1 MQIKQGNIDK
11 LITPDVQ
18 FMSNTIDGMLVA
30 IPGQIEN
37 MQLPNPELLTYY
49 KDEKDRVLW
58 IEGEINDALFEL
70 SKMIIHYNREDIG
83 IPISDRKPIKIFIN
97 SPGGD
102 LDSTLAFIGLM
113 NISKTPIWT
122 IDACWAYSAA
132 GLILMAGHKR
142 YALPNTECLIHSG
155 SGQLGGSY
163 EQTTEQMKNYKY
175 LVDKMREFILSKT
188 KIDQKTFKKNSQKDW
203 YIYTDEMLSLGI
215 VDEIISDLDILF

>member
-1 MQIKQGNIDK
+1 MNIDMNK
-11 LITPDVQ
+11 
-18 FMSNTIDGMLVA
+18 MLVA
-30 IPGQIEN
+30 IPESVEN
-37 MQLPNPELLTYY
+37 LQLPNPDLLTYY
-49 KDEKDRVLW
+49 KDEQDRALW
-58 IEGEINDALFEL
+58 IEGEIGDGLFEL
-70 SKMIIHYNREDIG
+70 SKMIIRYNKEDKD
-83 IPISDRKPIKIFIN
+83 IPVEERKPIKIFIN

-175 LVDKMREFILSKT
+175 LVDKMRDFILSKT
-188 KIDQKTFKKNSQKDW
+188 KIDQKLFKKNSQKDW
-203 YIYTDEMLSLGI
+203 YIYDDDMLELGI

>member
-1 MQIKQGNIDK
+1 MNAN
-11 LITPDVQ
+11 V
-18 FMSNTIDGMLVA
+18 NGMLVA
-30 IPGQIEN
+30 IPESIEN
-37 MQLPNPELLTYY
+37 LQLPNPDLLTYY
-49 KDEKDRVLW
+49 KDEQDRVLW
-58 IEGEINDALFEL
+58 IEGEIGDGLFEL
-70 SKMIIHYNREDIG
+70 SKMILRYNKEDKD
-83 IPISDRKPIKIFIN
+83 IPVEGRKPIKIFIN

-163 EQTTEQMKNYKY
+163 EQTKEQMKNYNY
-175 LVDKMREFILSKT
+175 LVDKMRDFILSKT
-188 KIDQKTFKKNSQKDW
+188 KIDQKLFKKNSQKDW
-203 YIYTDEMLSLGI
+203 YIYDNDMLELGI
-215 VDEIISDLDILF
+215 VDEIINDLDILF

>member
-1 MQIKQGNIDK
+1 MNIDLNK
-11 LITPDVQ
+11 
-18 FMSNTIDGMLVA
+18 MLVA
-30 IPGQIEN
+30 IPEPIEN
-37 MQLPNPELLTYY
+37 LQLPNPDLLTYY
-49 KDEKDRVLW
+49 KDEQDRVLW
-58 IEGEINDALFEL
+58 IEGEIGDGLFEL
-70 SKMIIHYNREDIG
+70 SKMILRYNMEDKN
-83 IPISDRKPIKIFIN
+83 IPVEERKPIKVFIN

-155 SGQLGGSY
+155 SGQLGGSF

-175 LVDKMREFILSKT
+175 LVDKMRDFILSKT
-188 KIDQKTFKKNSQKDW
+188 NIDQKLFKKMSTKDW
-203 YIYTDEMLSLGI
+203 YIYTEEMLSLGI
-215 VDEIISDLDILF
+215 VDKIIEDLDILF

>member
-1 MQIKQGNIDK
+1 M
-11 LITPDVQ
+11 
-18 FMSNTIDGMLVA
+18 NTNVNGMLVA
-30 IPGQIEN
+30 IPESIEN
-37 MQLPNPELLTYY
+37 MQLPNPDLLTYY
-49 KDEKDRVLW
+49 KDEQDRVLW
-58 IEGEINDALFEL
+58 IEGEVNDGLFEL
-70 SKMIIHYNREDIG
+70 SKMILRYNMEDKNV
-83 IPISDRKPIKIFIN
+83 PVEERKPIKIFIN

-175 LVDKMREFILSKT
+175 LVDKMRDFILSKT
-188 KIDQKTFKKNSQKDW
+188 KIDQKLFKKNSQKDW

-215 VDEIISDLDILF
+215 VDEIVNDLDILF

>member
-1 MQIKQGNIDK
+1 MNMN
-11 LITPDVQ
+11 L
-18 FMSNTIDGMLVA
+18 NGMLIAV
-30 IPGQIEN
+30 PESVEN
-37 MQLPNPELLTYY
+37 LQLPNPDLLTYY
-49 KDEKDRVLW
+49 KDEQDRVFW
-58 IEGEINDALFEL
+58 IEGEIDDGLFEL
-70 SKMIIHYNREDIG
+70 SKMIVRYNKEDKD
-83 IPISDRKPIKIFIN
+83 IPVEDRKPIKIFIN

-113 NISKTPIWT
+113 NLSKTPIWT

-175 LVDKMREFILSKT
+175 LVDKMRDFILSKT
-188 KIDQKTFKKNSQKDW
+188 KIDQKLFKKNSQKDW

-215 VDEIISDLDILF
+215 VDEIVDDLDILF

>member
-1 MQIKQGNIDK
+1 MNNV
-11 LITPDVQ
+11 LE
-18 FMSNTIDGMLVA
+18 NMLVA
-30 IPGQIEN
+30 IPESVEN
-37 MQLPNPELLTYY
+37 MQLPNPDLLTYY
-49 KDEKDRVLW
+49 KDEKNRVLW
-58 IEGEINDALFEL
+58 VEGEINDGLFEL
-70 SKMIIHYNREDIG
+70 SKMILGYNREDKD
-83 IPISDRKPIKIFIN
+83 IPVEQRKPIKIFIN

-163 EQTTEQMKNYKY
+163 EQTAEQMKNYKY
-175 LVDKMREFILSKT
+175 LVDKMRDFILSRT
-188 KIDQKTFKKNSQKDW
+188 KIDQKLFKKQSSKDW

-215 VDEIISDLDILF
+215 VDEIVTDLDILF

>member
-1 MQIKQGNIDK
+1 MNIDMNK
-11 LITPDVQ
+11 
-18 FMSNTIDGMLVA
+18 MLVA
-30 IPGQIEN
+30 IPESVEN
-37 MQLPNPELLTYY
+37 LQLPNPDLLTYY
-49 KDEKDRVLW
+49 KDEQDRVLW
-58 IEGEINDALFEL
+58 IEGEIGDGLFEL
-70 SKMIIHYNREDIG
+70 SKMIIRYNKEDKD
-83 IPISDRKPIKIFIN
+83 IPVEERKPIKIFIN

-122 IDACWAYSAA
+122 VDACWAYSAA

-175 LVDKMREFILSKT
+175 LVDKMRDFILSKT
-188 KIDQKTFKKNSQKDW
+188 KIDQKLFKKNSQKDW
-203 YIYTDEMLSLGI
+203 YIYDNDMLELGI
-215 VDEIISDLDILF
+215 VDEIIDDLDILF

>member
-1 MQIKQGNIDK
+1 MNIDMNK
-11 LITPDVQ
+11 
-18 FMSNTIDGMLVA
+18 MLVA
-30 IPGQIEN
+30 IPESVEN
-37 MQLPNPELLTYY
+37 LQLPNPDLLTYY
-49 KDEKDRVLW
+49 KDEQDRVLW
-58 IEGEINDALFEL
+58 IEGEIGDGLFEL
-70 SKMIIHYNREDIG
+70 SKMIIRYNKEDKD
-83 IPISDRKPIKIFIN
+83 ISSEERKPIKIFIN

-175 LVDKMREFILSKT
+175 LVDKMRDFVLSKT
-188 KIDQKTFKKNSQKDW
+188 KIDQKLFKKNSQKDW
-203 YIYTDEMLSLGI
+203 YIYDNDMLELGI
-215 VDEIISDLDILF
+215 VDEIIGDLDILF

>member
-1 MQIKQGNIDK
+1 MNIDVNK
-11 LITPDVQ
+11 
-18 FMSNTIDGMLVA
+18 MLFA
-30 IPGQIEN
+30 IPESVEN
-37 MQLPNPELLTYY
+37 LQLPNPDLLTYY
-49 KDEKDRVLW
+49 KDEKDRILW
-58 IEGEINDALFEL
+58 IEGEINDGLFEL
-70 SKMIIHYNREDIG
+70 SKMIIRYNMEDRNT
-83 IPISDRKPIKIFIN
+83 PIEERKPIKIFIN

-102 LDSTLAFIGLM
+102 LDSTLSFIGLM

-175 LVDKMREFILSKT
+175 LVDKMRDFILSRT
-188 KIDQKTFKKNSQKDW
+188 KIDQKLFKKNSQKDW
-203 YIYTDEMLSLGI
+203 YIYDDEMLTLGI
-215 VDEIISDLDILF
+215 VDEIINDLDILC

>member
-1 MQIKQGNIDK
+1 MN
-11 LITPDVQ
+11 
-18 FMSNTIDGMLVA
+18 SMLLA
-30 IPGQIEN
+30 IPESIEN
-37 MQLPNPELLTYY
+37 LQLPNPDLLTYY
-49 KDEKDRVLW
+49 QDEQDRVLW
-58 IEGEINDALFEL
+58 IEGEIGDGLFEL
-70 SKMIIHYNREDIG
+70 SKMILRYNKEDKD
-83 IPISDRKPIKIFIN
+83 IPVDERKPIKIFIN

-175 LVDKMREFILSKT
+175 LVDKMRDFILSKT
-188 KIDQKTFKKNSQKDW
+188 KIDQKLFKKNSQKDW
-203 YIYTDEMLSLGI
+203 YIYTDEMLNLGI
-215 VDEIISDLDILF
+215 VDEIIDNLDILF

>member
-1 MQIKQGNIDK
+1 MNIDVNK
-11 LITPDVQ
+11 
-18 FMSNTIDGMLVA
+18 MLFA
-30 IPGQIEN
+30 IPESVEN
-37 MQLPNPELLTYY
+37 LQLPNPDLLTYY
-49 KDEKDRVLW
+49 KDEQDRILW
-58 IEGEINDALFEL
+58 IEGEINDGLFEL
-70 SKMIIHYNREDIG
+70 SKMILRYNKDDKDI
-83 IPISDRKPIKIFIN
+83 PVEERKPIKIFIN

-122 IDACWAYSAA
+122 VNACWAYSAA

-175 LVDKMREFILSKT
+175 LVDKMRDFILSKT
-188 KIDQKTFKKNSQKDW
+188 KIDQKLFKKNSQKDW
-203 YIYTDEMLSLGI
+203 YIYTDEMLNLGI
-215 VDEIISDLDILF
+215 VDEIINDLDILF

>member
-1 MQIKQGNIDK
+1 MNIDMNK
-11 LITPDVQ
+11 
-18 FMSNTIDGMLVA
+18 MLVA
-30 IPGQIEN
+30 IPESVEN
-37 MQLPNPELLTYY
+37 LQLPNPDLLTYY
-49 KDEKDRVLW
+49 KDEQDRVLW
-58 IEGEINDALFEL
+58 IEGEIGDGLFEL
-70 SKMIIHYNREDIG
+70 SKMIIRYNKEDKD
-83 IPISDRKPIKIFIN
+83 IPVEERKPIKIFIN

-122 IDACWAYSAA
+122 VDACWAYSAA

-175 LVDKMREFILSKT
+175 LVDKMRDFILSKT
-188 KIDQKTFKKNSQKDW
+188 KIDQKLFKKNSQKDW
-203 YIYTDEMLSLGI
+203 YIYDNDMLELGI
-215 VDEIISDLDILF
+215 VDEIIGDLDILF

>member
-1 MQIKQGNIDK
+1 MNVDMNK
-11 LITPDVQ
+11 
-18 FMSNTIDGMLVA
+18 MLVA
-30 IPGQIEN
+30 IPESIEN
-37 MQLPNPELLTYY
+37 LQLPNPDLLTYY
-49 KDEKDRVLW
+49 KDEQDRVLW
-58 IEGEINDALFEL
+58 IEGEINDGLFEF
-70 SKMIIHYNREDIG
+70 SKMILRYNIEDKN
-83 IPISDRKPIKIFIN
+83 IPVEERKPIKIFIN

-175 LVDKMREFILSKT
+175 LVDKMRDFILSKT
-188 KIDQKTFKKNSQKDW
+188 KIDQKLFKKNSQKDW
-203 YIYTDEMLSLGI
+203 YIYDNDMLELGI
-215 VDEIISDLDILF
+215 VDEIIGDLDILF

>member
-1 MQIKQGNIDK
+1 MNIDLNK
-11 LITPDVQ
+11 
-18 FMSNTIDGMLVA
+18 MLVA
-30 IPGQIEN
+30 IPEPVEN
-37 MQLPNPELLTYY
+37 LQLPNPDLLTYY
-49 KDEKDRVLW
+49 KDEQDRVLW
-58 IEGEINDALFEL
+58 IEGEIGDGLFEL
-70 SKMIIHYNREDIG
+70 SKMILRYNMEDKN
-83 IPISDRKPIKIFIN
+83 IPVEERKPIKIFIN

-155 SGQLGGSY
+155 SGQLGGSF

-175 LVDKMREFILSKT
+175 LVDKMRDFILSKT
-188 KIDQKTFKKNSQKDW
+188 NIDQKLFKKMSTKDW
-203 YIYTDEMLSLGI
+203 YIYTEEMLSLGI
-215 VDEIISDLDILF
+215 VDEIVDDLDVLF

>member
-1 MQIKQGNIDK
+1 MNMN
-11 LITPDVQ
+11 V
-18 FMSNTIDGMLVA
+18 NGMLVA
-30 IPGQIEN
+30 IPESVEN
-37 MQLPNPELLTYY
+37 LQLPNPDLLTYY
-49 KDEKDRVLW
+49 KDENDRILW
-58 IEGEINDALFEL
+58 IEGEIGEGLFEL
-70 SKMIIHYNREDIG
+70 SKMILRYNMEDKD
-83 IPISDRKPIKIFIN
+83 IPVEERKPIKIFIN

-102 LDSTLAFIGLM
+102 LDSTLAFIGMM

-163 EQTTEQMKNYKY
+163 EQATEQMENYKF
-175 LVDKMREFILSKT
+175 LVDKMRVFILEKT
-188 KIDQKTFKKNSQKDW
+188 NIDQKLFKKNSRKDW

-215 VDEIISDLDILF
+215 VDEIVNDLDILF

>member
-1 MQIKQGNIDK
+1 MEH
-11 LITPDVQ
+11 
-18 FMSNTIDGMLVA
+18 MLLA
-30 IPGQIEN
+30 IPESVEN
-37 MQLPNPELLTYY
+37 MQLPTPELLGYY
-49 KDEKDRVLW
+49 RDEQNRVLW
-58 IEGEINDALFEL
+58 IEGEISDDTFSLFEL
-70 SKMIIHYNREDIG
+70 SKLIINYNKEDKD
-83 IPISDRKPIKIFIN
+83 IPVEQRKPIKIFIN

-102 LDSTLAFIGLM
+102 LESTLAFIGLI

-122 IDACWAYSAA
+122 INACWGASAA

-142 YALPNTECLIHSG
+142 FALPNTTCLIHSG

-175 LVDKMREFILSKT
+175 LVDKMRDFILDKT
-188 KIDQKTFKKNSQKDW
+188 KIDPKLFKKNSQKDW

>member
-1 MQIKQGNIDK
+1 MNMN
-11 LITPDVQ
+11 V
-18 FMSNTIDGMLVA
+18 NGMLVA
-30 IPGQIEN
+30 IPESVEN
-37 MQLPNPELLTYY
+37 LQLPNPDLLTYY
-49 KDEKDRVLW
+49 KDEQDRVFW
-58 IEGEINDALFEL
+58 IEGEIDDGLFEL
-70 SKMIIHYNREDIG
+70 SKMIVRYNKEDKD
-83 IPISDRKPIKIFIN
+83 IPVENRKPIKIFIN

-113 NISKTPIWT
+113 NLSKTPIWT

-175 LVDKMREFILSKT
+175 LVDKMRDFILSKT
-188 KIDQKTFKKNSQKDW
+188 KIDQKLFKKNSQKDW

-215 VDEIISDLDILF
+215 VDEIIDDLDILF

>member
-1 MQIKQGNIDK
+1 MK
-11 LITPDVQ
+11 DVLE
-18 FMSNTIDGMLVA
+18 NMLVA
-30 IPGQIEN
+30 IPESVEN
-37 MQLPNPELLTYY
+37 MQLPNPDLLTYY
-49 KDEKDRVLW
+49 KDEQNRVLW
-58 IEGEINDALFEL
+58 VEGEINDGLFEL
-70 SKMIIHYNREDIG
+70 SKMILGYNREDKD
-83 IPISDRKPIKIFIN
+83 IPVEQRKPIKIFIN

-163 EQTTEQMKNYKY
+163 EQTAEQMKNYKH
-175 LVDKMREFILSKT
+175 LVDKMRDFILSRT
-188 KIDQKTFKKNSQKDW
+188 KIDQKLFKKQSSKDW

-215 VDEIISDLDILF
+215 VDEIVTDLDILF

>member
-1 MQIKQGNIDK
+1 MK
-11 LITPDVQ
+11 DVLE
-18 FMSNTIDGMLVA
+18 NMLVA
-30 IPGQIEN
+30 IPESVEN
-37 MQLPNPELLTYY
+37 MQLPNPDLLTYY
-49 KDEKDRVLW
+49 KDEQNRVLW
-58 IEGEINDALFEL
+58 VEGEINDGLFEL
-70 SKMIIHYNREDIG
+70 SKMILGYNREDKD
-83 IPISDRKPIKIFIN
+83 IPVEQRKPIKIFIN

-163 EQTTEQMKNYKY
+163 EQTAEQMKNYKY
-175 LVDKMREFILSKT
+175 LVDKMRDFILSRT
-188 KIDQKTFKKNSQKDW
+188 KIDQKLFKKQSSKDW
-203 YIYTDEMLSLGI
+203 YIYTDEMLNLGI
-215 VDEIISDLDILF
+215 VDEIVTDLDILF